1 VDVTTGSL
9 LTVDGAN
16 VGIEKGMEPG
26 RVRASLARATG
37 VSGSGAVATFTFRG
51 VGAGRSPL
59 SLESLMVRTTNGV
72 QEVLVPGPARI
83 VVSP

>member
-1 VDVTTGSL
+1 MTTGSL

-16 VGIEKGMEPG
+16 VGVEKSMEPG
-26 RVRASLARATG
+26 RVRASLARPTG
-37 VSGSGAVATFTFRG
+37 VAGSGAVATFTFRG

-59 SLESLMVRTTNGV
+59 ALESLTVRTGTGV
-72 QEVLVPGPARI
+72 QEVLVPAPAQI